1 MRLFEPLDINGMVI
15 PNRTLVPAM
24 VTRLS
29 GEDGFVNQSIIDRY
43 ARYAEGNVGLI
54 VVEATAIHESK
65 SGPLLR
71 ISHDRFIDGHAQL
84 TRRVHDISE
93 SKLVPQIIH
102 FMKVARSGW
111 RQTIDMLSTE
121 EIDAIID
128 QFASAAAR
136 VREAGYDGVELHSAH
151 AYTLSSFVS
160 KRNPRR
166 DEYTGRTI
174 EGRLRMFGK
183 VMAAVRAKVGG
194 DFPVGVRFL
203 AEEFIKDGYTIEE
216 SKLIGLRVAQLG
228 VDYISLSVGGKFED
242 AIYREGQPLYPYTG
256 YSGDRCMPGA
266 DYPALPHVHLP
277 AAIKSFIN
285 AKGYDI
291 PVISAGKISDPVAAE
306 QLLVEGKADIIGM
319 ARQLLADPDW
329 PRKTQQGRSDQ
340 IVHCIYCN
348 VCKTLDENFKEVTCF
363 LWPKHARQAPPD
375 DPGRSNPQ
383 WAENGAQLTAELR
396 TGEIRLSWQRA
407 AGGKEIAGYDIYR
420 AEDDGDTRC
429 IEAVKGPRF
438 IDRIIL
444 GGLRY
449 TYYVRAYD
457 ATGRASLP
465 SNNVVIEPPIP
476 SHDSQRETS
485 HAGA

>member
-1 MRLFEPLDINGMVI
+1 MKLFEPLDINGMVI

-29 GEDGFVNQSIIDRY
+29 GEDGLVNQSIIDRY
-43 ARYAEGNVGLI
+43 ARYAQGNVGLI
-54 VVEATAIHESK
+54 VVEAMAIHEAK

-71 ISHDRFIDGHAQL
+71 IGHDRFIEGHAAL
-84 TRRVHDISE
+84 TRQIHDTSD
-93 SKLVPQIIH
+93 SKVVPQIIH

-121 EIDAIID
+121 EIDAIIE
-128 QFASAAAR
+128 QFAAAAAR
-136 VREAGYDGVELHSAH
+136 AREAGYDGVELHSAH

-183 VMAAVRAKVGG
+183 VMAAVRAKVGA

-242 AIYREGQPLYPYTG
+242 AVYREGQPLYPYTG

-266 DYPALPHVHLP
+266 DYPSLPHAHLP
-277 AAIKSFIN
+277 AAVKAFVNS
-285 AKGYDI
+285 KGFNV
-291 PVISAGKISDPVAAE
+291 PVISAGKISDPVTAE
-306 QLLVEGKADIIGM
+306 QLLQDGKADIIGM

-329 PRKTQQGRSDQ
+329 PIKTRQGRSDQ
-340 IVHCIYCN
+340 IVRCIYCN
-348 VCKTLDENFKEVTCF
+348 VCKNLDENFKEVTCF

-375 DPGRSNPQ
+375 DPTRTNPQ
-383 WAENGAQLTAELR
+383 WAEDGAQLTAELR
-396 TGEIRLSWQRA
+396 EGEIRLTWQRA

-420 AEDDGDTRC
+420 AEDEGETRC

-465 SNNVVIEPPIP
+465 SNSVHIEPPIP
-476 SHDSQRETS
+476 AYDPQGESS

>member
-1 MRLFEPLDINGMVI
+1 MKLFEPLNINGMVI

-29 GEDGFVNQSIIDRY
+29 GEDGFVNQNIIDRY
-43 ARYAEGNVGLI
+43 TRYAEGNVGLI

-71 ISHDRFIDGHAQL
+71 IGHDRFIAGHADL
-84 TRRVHDISE
+84 TRSIHDTSD
-93 SKLVPQIIH
+93 SKVVPQIIH

-111 RQTIDMLSTE
+111 RQTIDMLSAE
-121 EIDAIID
+121 EIDSIID
-128 QFASAAAR
+128 QFAAAAAR
-136 VREAGYDGVELHSAH
+136 VQDAGYDGVELHSAH

-183 VMAAVRAKVGG
+183 VMTAVRAKVGP
-194 DFPVGVRFL
+194 DFPVGIRFL

-216 SKLIGLRVAQLG
+216 SKLIGLRVAQFG

-242 AIYREGQPLYPYTG
+242 AVYREGQPLYPYTG

-266 DYPALPHVHLP
+266 DYPSLPHAGLP
-277 AAIKSFIN
+277 AAIKNFIN
-285 AKGYDI
+285 EKGFTV
-291 PVISAGKISDPVAAE
+291 PVVSAGKISDPVDAE
-306 QLLVEGKADIIGM
+306 RLLQENKADIIGM

-329 PRKTQQGRSDQ
+329 PRKTASGRSDQ
-340 IVHCIYCN
+340 IVRCIYCN
-348 VCKTLDENFKEVTCF
+348 VCKTLDENFKEVNCF

-375 DPGRSNPQ
+375 DPTRANPQ
-383 WAENGAQLTAELR
+383 WAEGGAELVAELR
-396 TGEIRLSWQRA
+396 EGEIRLNWQRA
-407 AGGKEIAGYDIYR
+407 AGKEIAGYDIYR
-420 AEDDGDTRC
+420 AEDDGETRC
-429 IEAVKGPRF
+429 VEAVKGPRF
-438 IDRIIL
+438 IDRIVL

-457 ATGRASLP
+457 ATGRASIP
-465 SNNVVIEPPIP
+465 SNSVIVEPPIP
-476 SHDSQRETS
+476 SFNAQQETT

>member
-1 MRLFEPLDINGMVI
+1 MKLFEPLDINGMVI

-29 GEDGFVNQSIIDRY
+29 GEDGFVNQAVIDRY
-43 ARYAEGNVGLI
+43 ARYAQGNVGLI
-54 VVEATAIHESK
+54 VVEAMAIHEAK

-71 ISHDRFIDGHAQL
+71 IGHDRFVPGHAAL
-84 TRRVHDISE
+84 TQKIHDTSD
-93 SKLVPQIIH
+93 SKVVPQIIH

-111 RQTIDMLSTE
+111 RQTIDMLSTD
-121 EIDAIID
+121 EIDTIIE
-128 QFASAAAR
+128 QFAAAAAR
-136 VREAGYDGVELHSAH
+136 ARAAGYDGVELHSAH

-166 DEYTGRTI
+166 DEYTGRNI

-183 VMAAVRAKVGG
+183 VMAAVRAKVGA

-242 AIYREGQPLYPYTG
+242 AVYREGQPLYPYTG

-266 DYPALPHVHLP
+266 DYPSLPHVHLP
-277 AAIKSFIN
+277 AAIKAFIN
-285 AKGYDI
+285 DKGFDV

-306 QLLVEGKADIIGM
+306 QLLQDGKADIIGM

-329 PRKTQQGRSDQ
+329 PIKTRQGRSDQ

-348 VCKTLDENFKEVTCF
+348 VCKNLDENFKEVTCF
-363 LWPKHARQAPPD
+363 LWPKRARQAPDD
-375 DPGRSNPQ
+375 DPNRTNPQ
-383 WAENGAQLTAELR
+383 WPESGAELTAELR
-396 TGEIRLSWQRA
+396 DGEVRLSWQRA
-407 AGGKEIAGYDIYR
+407 PGGKEIAGYDIYR
-420 AEDDGDTRC
+420 AENDGETKC
-429 IEAVKGPRF
+429 IEAVKGLRF

-465 SNNVVIEPPIP
+465 SNNVTIEPKIP
-476 SHDSQRETS
+476 AFDPQPEAT